1 MQQHLNGRYEIFM
14 TFLLMSIIVRSIYR
28 TAKETNEWICEKPE
42 YQEFVTKYKVAIIW
56 WFVR

>member
-1 MQQHLNGRYEIFM
+1 M